1 MVLVEFVAVQVHPE
15 NAWQSAEFNKFV
27 QAHAYVLGVTTVYV
41 AVKAIRI
48 AITIKTFIIS

>member
-27 QAHAYVLGVTTVYV
+27 QAHAYVFGVTTVYV
-41 AVKAIRI
+41 AVNAIRI
-48 AITIKTFIIS
+48 ARTIKTFIII